1 MEVKMMPTISLHDL
15 LQAIEIQY
23 DIHISFMDAL
33 DWLGASSSYGYFAF
47 DYGNLD
53 EDVYFDPA
61 IVCIRSYLRDVIP
74 NSKKVLIRI

>member
-1 MEVKMMPTISLHDL
+1 MISLHDL

-33 DWLGASSSYGYFAF
+33 DWLEASNSYSYLAF

-53 EDVYFDPA
+53 EDVYFDPT
-61 IVCIRSYLRDVIP
+61 IVYLRDIIL